1 MKTIN
6 EIQNEIIEEFSLL
19 ENKEDKYTYIIE
31 LGKKLPPLDEIY
43 KKDENLIKGC
53 QSKVWLI
60 AEWKDEHMIIKG
72 DSDTVIVKG
81 LVSLLIR
88 IVSGQKTASILDT
101 DFYWMTKIGMEE
113 LISVNRSNGVSSMI
127 KQLKIY
133 ALALQAKH
141 ETTR

>member
-19 ENKEDKYTYIIE
+19 ESKEDKYTYIIE
-31 LGKKLPPLDEIY
+31 LGKRLPSLEEIY

-60 AEWKDEHMIIKG
+60 AEWEDEHMIIKG

-88 IVSGQKTASILDT
+88 ITSRQKATSIIHA
-101 DFYWMTKIGMEE
+101 DFYWMTKIGMEG

-133 ALALQAKH
+133 ALALQAKY
-141 ETTR
+141 ETKL

>member
-1 MKTIN
+1 VKTIN

-31 LGKKLPPLDEIY
+31 LGKKLPPLEEIY

-53 QSKVWLI
+53 QSKVWMA
-60 AEWKDEHMIIKG
+60 AEWKNEHVIIKG

-88 IVSGQKTASILDT
+88 IVSGQKTASIIHA
-101 DFYWMTKIGMEE
+101 DFYWMTKIGMEG

-133 ALALQAKH
+133 ALALQAKY
-141 ETTR
+141 ETTL